1 MGIIEFGRAYN
12 TLISLQGAAREGARS
27 LALGNESATV
37 DTSVRTATI
46 TRVDIVNQTPCA
58 APGGVATVQVAQ
70 NFDFNIPFVPLNIIT
85 IQATASMRCGL

>member
-27 LALGNESATV
+27 LALGNATATVEASVRSATLAQV
-37 DTSVRTATI
+37 DLI
-46 TRVDIVNQTPCA
+46 NQTPCPA
-58 APGGVATVQVAQ
+58 AGGTATVQVAQ
-70 NFDFNIPFVPLNIIT
+70 NFDFNIPFVPLNVLT

>member
-27 LALGNESATV
+27 LALGNSSATV
-37 DTSVRTATI
+37 ETDVRAATI
-46 TRVDIVNQTPCA
+46 SRVDIINQTACPA
-58 APGGVATVQVAQ
+58 AGGTATVQVAQ
-70 NFDFNIPFVPLNIIT
+70 NFDFSIPFVPLNIIT